1 MNDDLYKALMDEIDW
16 LHALALIEESEQK
29 FTSLKPR
36 LKALLERLEA
46 RDDEYIERDEE

>member
-1 MNDDLYKALMDEIDW
+1 MDDDLYKAMIDEIEQMIAID
-16 LHALALIEESEQK
+16 LIEESEQK

-46 RDDEYIERDEE
+46 RDE